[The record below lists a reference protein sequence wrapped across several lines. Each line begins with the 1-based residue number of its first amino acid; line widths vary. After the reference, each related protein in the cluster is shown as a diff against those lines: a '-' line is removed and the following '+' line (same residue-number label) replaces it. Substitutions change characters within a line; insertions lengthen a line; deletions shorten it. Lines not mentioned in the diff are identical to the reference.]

1 MASLQIKDI
10 LGHIRR
16 YHHQL
21 ANQLGELKVHESDPR
36 VRLLLEYM
44 ARHEINFEKT
54 LNGYEKDAAKSILAT
69 WIKYVPDDAVTEAAN
84 QLKLH
89 DEMPADEILAAVI
102 AFDRALTDMYRELAD
117 ETSVPRVQ
125 DLFTKLIDL
134 ENRKDRKFSI
144 TVLELADE

>member
-10 LGHIRR
+10 LEHIRR

-21 ANQLGELKVHESDPR
+21 ANQLEELKAHESDQR
-36 VRLLLEYM
+36 IRLLLDYM

-54 LNGYEKDAAKSILAT
+54 LSGYEKDTAKSILAT
-69 WIKYVPDDAVTEAAN
+69 WIKYVPDDAITEAAN
-84 QLKLH
+84 QLNLH
-89 DEMPADEILAAVI
+89 GEMPADEILAAVM

-125 DLFTKLIDL
+125 ELFTKLIDL
-134 ENRKDRKFSI
+134 ENRKDRQFSI
-144 TVLELADE
+144 SILGLADE